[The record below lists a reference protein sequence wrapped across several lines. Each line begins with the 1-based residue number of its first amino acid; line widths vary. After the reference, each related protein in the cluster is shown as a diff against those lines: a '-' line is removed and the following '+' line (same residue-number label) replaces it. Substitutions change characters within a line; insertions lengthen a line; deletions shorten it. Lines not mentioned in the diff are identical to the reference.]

1 MRARAVMRA
10 RALLACAAAVL
21 AAGAPFGCA
30 HVVAPAAHESV
41 VQIQTTR
48 HRFTGSAM
56 GAAVEVVVDETLDA
70 AGRERARVAARAA
83 LVELERL
90 DFVLS
95 DWKASSE
102 LSALNRSAAARVP
115 AGSDLRAVLA
125 RALEVADVTDGL
137 FDPTIAPL
145 VRLWRESRATR
156 LLPDAAALE
165 GAVAC
170 VGWRALAIDGGDI
183 VRLESPRELD
193 FGGIGKGYGAV
204 RAVEAARLAGAPRVL
219 VAVAGDIAA
228 GDAPRDGRGW
238 SVEIAAESPTL
249 AAERV
254 VLENGA
260 VSTSG
265 GSMQWVEIDGTRY
278 AHIVDPRT
286 GLGARELAQV
296 TVVGPLDCAV
306 DALGTALA
314 LTADDGEAAR
324 ILAKFPG
331 YRARIERNGSVA
343 WVGSSAAP

>member
-1 MRARAVMRA
+1 MRV
-10 RALLACAAAVL
+10 RALLARAAAALAL
-21 AAGAPFGCA
+21 AALLGCA
-30 HVVAPAAHESV
+30 HVDARAPHESV
-41 VQIQTTR
+41 AQSQTMR

-95 DWKASSE
+95 DWKTRSE
-102 LSALNRSAAARVP
+102 LSALNRSTAARVP
-115 AGSDLRAVLA
+115 ASADLRAVLA
-125 RALEVADVTDGL
+125 RALEVADATDGL

-145 VRLWRESRATR
+145 VRLWREGRSTGAMPDPSTIQAARAR
-156 LLPDAAALE
+156 
-165 GAVAC
+165 
-170 VGWRALAIDGGDI
+170 VGWRALSIEAGEI
-183 VRLESPRELD
+183 VRSELARELD

-204 RAVEAARLAGAPRVL
+204 RAVDAARLAGAPRVL

-254 VLENGA
+254 ALENGA
-260 VSTSG
+260 ISTSG
-265 GSMQWVEIDGTRY
+265 GSVQWVEIDGTRY

-286 GLGARELAQV
+286 GLGARKLAQV
-296 TVVGPLDCAV
+296 TVLGPLDCSV

-314 LTADDGEAAR
+314 LTADDDEAAR
-324 ILAKFPG
+324 ILARFPHH
-331 YRARIERNGSVA
+331 RARIERDGSVA
-343 WVGSSAAP
+343 WIESSTAP

>member
-1 MRARAVMRA
+1 MRV
-10 RALLACAAAVL
+10 RALLACAAAAL
-21 AAGAPFGCA
+21 TPAAILGCA
-30 HVVAPAAHESV
+30 HVDALARHDSV
-41 VQIQTTR
+41 VDVASTR

-56 GAAVEVVVDETLDA
+56 GAAVEVVVDEADDA
-70 AGRERARVAARAA
+70 DGRERARIAARAA

-102 LSALNRSAAARVP
+102 LSELNRSTAKRVP
-115 AGSDLRAVLA
+115 SSADLRAVLA
-125 RALEVADVTDGL
+125 RALEVADATDGL

-145 VRLWRESRATR
+145 VRLWRTGRATGA
-156 LLPDAAALE
+156 LPDDATLAAART
-165 GAVAC
+165 A
-170 VGWRALAIDGGDI
+170 VGWRSLSIDDGDI
-183 VRLESPRELD
+183 VRTESPRELD

-204 RAVEAARLAGAPRVL
+204 RAVDAARAAGAPRVL

-254 VLENGA
+254 ALENGA
-260 VSTSG
+260 ISTSG
-265 GSMQWVEIDGTRY
+265 GSVQWVEIDGTRY

-286 GLGARELAQV
+286 GLGARTLAQV

-343 WVGSSAAP
+343 WIGSSAAP